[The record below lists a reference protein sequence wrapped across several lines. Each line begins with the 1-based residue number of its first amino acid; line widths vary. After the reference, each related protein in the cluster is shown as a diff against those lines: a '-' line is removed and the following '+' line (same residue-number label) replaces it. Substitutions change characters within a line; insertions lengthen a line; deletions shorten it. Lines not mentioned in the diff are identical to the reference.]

1 MVNCCF
7 LYLTEIFCYFDLQYR
22 STIKIGE
29 ITNHL
34 LSEYEEPEKTEI
46 QSNTGTVFSFLY
58 NKKLVPEILCLKIK
72 KVIYCKVIFT
82 SINPFYLE

>member
-7 LYLTEIFCYFDLQYR
+7 LYLTEIFVILPHNIGQ
-22 STIKIGE
+22 TITMGE

-46 QSNTGTVFSFLY
+46 QSNTDTVFSFLH
-58 NKKLVPEILCLKIK
+58 NKKLVYEIL
-72 KVIYCKVIFT
+72 
-82 SINPFYLE
+82 

>member
-1 MVNCCF
+1 M
-7 LYLTEIFCYFDLQYR
+7 
-22 STIKIGE
+22 GE

-58 NKKLVPEILCLKIK
+58 NKKLVPKILCLQ
-72 KVIYCKVIFT
+72 
-82 SINPFYLE
+82 N